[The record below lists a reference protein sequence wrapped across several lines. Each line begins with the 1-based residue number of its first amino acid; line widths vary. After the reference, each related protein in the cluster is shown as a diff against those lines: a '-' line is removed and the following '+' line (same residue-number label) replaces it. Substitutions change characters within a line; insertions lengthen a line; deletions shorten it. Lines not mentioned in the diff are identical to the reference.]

1 MICKVRWLG
10 VLTLRRPFCYNGVQ
24 MKRLYILAG
33 ANGSGKSTISKV
45 LLPAEEIVYIN
56 PDDIAKE
63 LNPQDPLSVRILAGR
78 ETLRR
83 INALLDEGRSFAIE
97 STLSGSGYVGMIEKA
112 KKFGYDV
119 TIAYVYVDTP
129 DLCLER
135 IKARVLNGG
144 HDVPERD
151 VRRRY
156 ERSKVHFVKVYAPLA
171 DHWMLYYNGG
181 NDFLLVAHGNGQTE
195 IVAQKKFMTFMEDL
209 CLT

>member
-1 MICKVRWLG
+1 
-10 VLTLRRPFCYNGVQ
+10 

-33 ANGSGKSTISKV
+33 ANGSGKSTISKM
-45 LLPAEEIVYIN
+45 LLPAEKIVYVN

-83 INALLDEGRSFAIE
+83 INALLDEGCSFAIE
-97 STLSGSGYVGMIEKA
+97 STLSGSGYVGMIKKA
-112 KKFGYDV
+112 KDLGFDV

-135 IKARVLNGG
+135 IKVRVLNGG
-144 HDVPERD
+144 HDVPEGD
-151 VRRRY
+151 VCRRY
-156 ERSKVHFVKVYAPLA
+156 ERSKVNFAQVYAPLA

-181 NDFLLVAHGNGQTE
+181 NDFLLVAHGNGQTK
-195 IVAQKKFMTFMEDL
+195 IIAQEKYKTFMEGL